1 MGQTEGE
8 ASIMAEDTLFE
19 LPEAEVPKA
28 EWLTSPRQARVLR
41 PVRNQ
46 MEWVERN
53 LDASLPDDH
62 PARAVWAF
70 LERLDL
76 SAFYASIKSVLG
88 HAGHP
93 TTDPQVLLA
102 LWLYATSEGIG
113 SARQIDRLCQ
123 EHDAYRWLCGGVA
136 INYHTLSDF
145 RVAHQEAL
153 DQLLTEILA
162 TMMDAGLVKLQHVA
176 QDGMRVRASAGRGS
190 FRRESSLQRCLAE
203 AEQQVAKLAVE
214 REQPDPGRNAR
225 QEAARKRAAAERQQ
239 RVENALRRMPQVQ
252 AEKERRKKNLSKAKR
267 EKVPEARV
275 STTDPEC
282 RVMKMAD
289 GGFRPAYNLQLAA
302 DEDSQVVVGVA
313 VDTTGSDG
321 GQAPA
326 VLEQVERR
334 TGRVPEA
341 YLMDGGFAKRED
353 ITTLEQ
359 RGVTVYAPAQGQR
372 TTTSGRTK
380 GSRSRGDTPEV
391 VRWRER
397 METEEAKEIYKRRGA
412 TIECVNAHA
421 RRHGLMQLL
430 VRGVDK
436 VLSVLLLAA
445 IAHNLLRWRALEA
458 AACAQAQAI

>member
-1 MGQTEGE
+1 MGQPERE
-8 ASIMAEDTLFE
+8 ASMMAKDTLFE
-19 LPEAEVPKA
+19 LPDPQLPKL
-28 EWLTSPRQARVLR
+28 EESTSPRQARVLR
-41 PVRNQ
+41 PVRSQ
-46 MEWVERN
+46 VEWVERD
-53 LDASLPDDH
+53 LDACLPDDH
-62 PARAVWAF
+62 PARAIWAF

-93 TTDPQVLLA
+93 STDPQVLLA

-113 SARQIDRLCQ
+113 SARQIDRMCQ
-123 EHDAYRWLCGGVA
+123 EHDAYRWLCGGVS

-153 DQLLTEILA
+153 DQLLTDILA

-176 QDGMRVRASAGRGS
+176 QDGMRVRASAGTSS

-203 AEQQVAKLAVE
+203 AEQQVAKLAAE

-225 QEAARKRAAAERQQ
+225 QEAARKRAAQERQQ
-239 RVENALRRMPQVQ
+239 RVEKALRRMPQVQ

-289 GGFRPAYNLQLAA
+289 GGFRPAYNLQLAT
-302 DEDSQVVVGVA
+302 DEASQVIVGVA

-321 GQAPA
+321 GQALP
-326 VLEQVERR
+326 VLEQVVER
-334 TGRVPEA
+334 TGCSPDA
-341 YLMDGGFAKRED
+341 YLVDGNFAKRED
-353 ITTLEQ
+353 ITAMEL
-359 RGVTVYAPAQGQR
+359 RGVTVYAPAQGPR
-372 TTTSGRTK
+372 STNSGRTK
-380 GSRSRGDTPEV
+380 TTPRKDDTPEV

-397 METEEAKEIYKRRGA
+397 MQTDQAKEIYKGRAA
-412 TIECVNAHA
+412 TAECVNAHA
-421 RRHGLMQLL
+421 RRHGLSQLL

-436 VLSVLLLAA
+436 VLSALLLVA
-445 IAHNLLRWRALEA
+445 ITHNILRWIALDA
-458 AACAQAQAI
+458 AAQASAQAI